1 MCDLLNED
9 RLTMGELARQEELNP
24 CTIWRWTGRGVKGVR
39 LETFSIGGRRFTTQ
53 QAFQRFVAATTA
65 AANGESATTAV
76 RTNRQREA
84 SIAKAEAELAKAGI

>member
-39 LETFSIGGRRFTTQ
+39 LETFSIGGRRFTTK

-65 AANGESATTAV
+65 AANGQTAV
-76 RTNRQREA
+76 PTSRTNRQREA
-84 SIAKAEAELAKAGI
+84 AISKAEAELAKAGI

>member
-9 RLTMGELARQEELNP
+9 RLTMGELARQEDLNH
-24 CTIWRWTGRGVKGVR
+24 CTIWRWTGRGVKGVQ

-65 AANGESATTAV
+65 AANGQAATPAS
-76 RTNRQREA
+76 RTNRQRETA
-84 SIAKAEAELAKAGI
+84 IDKAERELKKAGV